1 MGSSKPFDSGFSLD
15 TSNFDSA
22 AALCTKLAEK
32 MRDLKQDLD
41 NTETDLVNNWAGAG
55 RRTFQKKYHFLTQQ
69 LGDLKDEL
77 YEMADK
83 IYTAEEAYIQTDM
96 DTAKALDGVS
106 GPAD

>member
-1 MGSSKPFDSGFSLD
+1 MGESKPFDSGFHLD

-22 AALCTKLAEK
+22 AELCTRLAEK

-41 NTETDLVNNWAGAG
+41 NTEIDLINNWSGKG
-55 RRTFQKKYHFLTQQ
+55 SCMFQKKYHFLAQQ

-83 IYTAEEAYIQTDM
+83 IYTAEETYIQTDM
-96 DTAKALDGVS
+96 DTAKVLDGVS
-106 GPAD
+106 DPVK